1 MALYEVPGVGNVEFP
16 DDMPVDAVEKAI
28 QANMPKQ
35 DASSIAQ
42 DFGREAGIATR
53 AAVNPVTTGAALGA
67 ALASP
72 TGVGIPAG
80 AGAGAL
86 AGLLVELGADYYNK
100 LIAPKLGT
108 GKQILPSEA
117 LDQLKDTLGL
127 AKPQTS
133 LEKFSSGAIE
143 GATMMAPQV
152 ATGTLLAGAGGTAA
166 RVGQT
171 LLESPIQQT
180 AAYGLSSGLSKA
192 TEDQGPLASTL
203 AGVAGAIA
211 PSTPALVKAGG
222 QVILRGGVNP
232 QEIANNIK
240 LFRDSGIEP
249 TIGQA
254 TGSRTAQAAEM
265 LLSKTP
271 GGAGVVEA
279 KRAMQQEGIGKRV
292 DDMATLLGGES
303 DIVTAGQQ
311 IKKGVK
317 EDFIPKQ
324 RAVQNELYNR
334 VNDYIKPDTEI
345 PLKNT
350 WNTLTAIN
358 EQILSAPNLS
368 KRLNNPFLEGL
379 ESDLRKDAYGGQ
391 LPYKALRALRT
402 KIGDQLGTVE
412 INPDVPRA
420 QLKKLYAALS
430 DDLRVAVDDAGP
442 EARVAYEKA
451 NAFTKNLHEK
461 MDVLQTVIDRQSP
474 EQIFQAATSG
484 TREGYTRIRTVMNA
498 LPEDGKRA
506 LASAFV
512 RRLGRAVPSQQNA
525 AGDLFSTQTFIKN
538 YSMLKPQARDALF
551 GKMGTFFRSDLDK
564 IAATAEK
571 INAGSK
577 VFENK
582 SGTAQQAILYTTV
595 GGVLGAL
602 LAGNVKL
609 AAIGG
614 AGIAGSNAG
623 AKIMTSPRVVRWLAE
638 NMETPITAFPASINT
653 LINEARKN
661 NDAQAEEA
669 AMNIKSAVMSREL
682 GK

>member
-28 QANMPKQ
+28 RESMPKQ
-35 DASSIAQ
+35 DDPSAAQ
-42 DFGREAGIATR
+42 GLAREAGIATR
-53 AAVNPVTTGAALGA
+53 AAVNPVTTGAAIGA

-117 LDQLKDTLGL
+117 LDELKDTVGL
-127 AKPQTS
+127 PKPETRI
-133 LEKFSSGAIE
+133 EKLSSGAIE

-152 ATGTLLAGAGGTAA
+152 ATGTILAGAGGTAA

-171 LLESPIQQT
+171 LLESPALQT
-180 AAYGLSSGLSKA
+180 ASYGLSSGLARA
-192 TEDQGPLASTL
+192 TEDFGPIGSTM

-211 PSTPALVKAGG
+211 PSAPSIAKAGS
-222 QVILRGGVNP
+222 QALLRGGVNP
-232 QEIANNIK
+232 QEIASNIK
-240 LFRDSGIEP
+240 LFRDAGIEP
-249 TIGQA
+249 TIAQA
-254 TGSRTAQAAEM
+254 TGTRPAQAAEM

-271 GGAGVVEA
+271 GGAGVMEA
-279 KRAMQQEGIGKRV
+279 KRALQQEGIGKRV

-311 IKKGVK
+311 IKKGIK
-317 EDFIPKQ
+317 EDFVPKQ
-324 RAVQNELYNR
+324 RAIQTELYNKI
-334 VNDYIKPDTEI
+334 NDYVQPDTEI
-345 PLKNT
+345 KLNNT
-350 WNTLTAIN
+350 WKTLTSIN

-379 ESDLRKDAYGGQ
+379 ESDLRKDAYDGQ

-451 NAFTKNLHEK
+451 NKFTKDLHDK

-474 EQIFQAATSG
+474 EQIFQAAISG
-484 TREGYTRIRTVMNA
+484 TRDGYTRIRTVMNA

-506 LASAFV
+506 LASAFI
-512 RRLGRAVPSQQNA
+512 RRLGRSVPSQQNA

-538 YSMLKPQARDALF
+538 YSVLKPQTRDALF
-551 GKMGTFFRSDLDK
+551 GKMGTFFRNDLDK
-564 IAATAEK
+564 IAATAER
-571 INAGSK
+571 INTGSK

-595 GGVLGAL
+595 GGVLGSL

-614 AGIAGSNAG
+614 AGIGGANIG
-623 AKIMTSPRVVRWLAE
+623 AKIMTSPRVVRWLAS
-638 NMETPITAFPASINT
+638 NLETPITAFPASINT
-653 LINEARKN
+653 LINEARK
-661 NDAQAEEA
+661 DDDIQAEEA
-669 AMNIKSAVMSREL
+669 ALGIKSAVMSREL
-682 GK
+682 GR